1 MSKPEEKTKITNTE
15 EIKTMVAEKM
25 TTEQAKEMLE
35 LERLQRVDN
44 CIEGVNVLLQR
55 NKCKLTSIVVIQDGQ
70 ISTRID
76 IIPVD

>member
-1 MSKPEEKTKITNTE
+1 MNKPEEKTKITNTE

-44 CIEGVNVLLQR
+44 CMEGMNILLQR
-55 NKCKLTSIVVIQDGQ
+55 NKCKLTSIVIIQDGQ

>member
-44 CIEGVNVLLQR
+44 CMEGMNVLLQR
-55 NKCKLTSIVVIQDGQ
+55 NKCKLTSIVIIQDGQ